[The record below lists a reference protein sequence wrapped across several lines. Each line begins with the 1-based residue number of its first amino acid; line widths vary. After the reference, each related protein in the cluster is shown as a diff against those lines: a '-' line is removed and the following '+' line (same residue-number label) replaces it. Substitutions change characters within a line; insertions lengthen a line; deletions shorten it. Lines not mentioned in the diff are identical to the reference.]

1 MIHPAGSET
10 AKNSPAAKAAMGK
23 KALLTIDAF
32 QTGSAKEQRDRSHPY
47 FLTFNR
53 SDDANRVQ
61 DIVTAIAYLKQSGYG
76 KIRLIGLDTGAV
88 WATFAAAVSDIPI
101 ILEAELGTFRGED
114 DDFLNRFFIPGI
126 QRAGGLE
133 AAKRV
138 LAQ

>member
-1 MIHPAGSET
+1 
-10 AKNSPAAKAAMGK
+10 
-23 KALLTIDAF
+23 
-32 QTGSAKEQRDRSHPY
+32 
-47 FLTFNR
+47 LTFNR

-76 KIRLIGLDTGAV
+76 KIRLIGLDSAAV
-88 WATFAAAVSDIPI
+88 WSTFAAAVSDVPVT
-101 ILEAELGTFRGED
+101 LEADLGAFRGED
-114 DDFLNRFFIPGI
+114 DDFLSRFFVPGI